1 MTVSGLVAGNTATGA
16 TFNFSRTPTCAQGGV
31 CQVGDTGPGG
41 GKVFYV
47 SGSAINAVSGV
58 SGGGIYLEMA
68 PATFSKTTFN
78 WCEGPGNPY
87 TTLLGATATNIGS
100 GAANTKIMID
110 NCTGG
115 AGVEAVNLTLGGKS
129 DWFLPSYGELLEIY
143 SERNMLG
150 LGSGEAAASY
160 LYWSSTE
167 ADTWIASSLVP
178 WAGVGGQNKGQATP
192 YLPIRAFSATVSAYS
207 ASVTAPTNA
216 GSYVITPSLLTLGSG
231 ITTDYYKA
239 TIYETATLTINKA
252 SQSAF
257 TNYSYLS
264 GIFGTA
270 FIIYKFGGSGDGAET
285 IAVANGSA
293 TGCELSGVVLF
304 VTTAGTCVVT
314 ATKATSENYLVSTSE
329 FTVMMNYY
337 VPEPAAPVSTMPTEI
352 AIASATGWSI
362 APSIGPTITGISP
375 SSGPVGTVVTIT
387 GTGMNGVDVIKIGRK
402 ALTSITGISSTSVSG
417 VIPSGATTGPI
428 FVSNSLGSDFNSI
441 GFTVTP

>member
-1 MTVSGLVAGNTATGA
+1 
-16 TFNFSRTPTCAQGGV
+16 
-31 CQVGDTGPGG
+31 
-41 GKVFYV
+41 
-47 SGSAINAVSGV
+47 
-58 SGGGIYLEMA
+58 
-68 PATFSKTTFN
+68 
-78 WCEGPGNPY
+78 
-87 TTLLGATATNIGS
+87 
-100 GAANTKIMID
+100 
-110 NCTGG
+110 
-115 AGVEAVNLTLGGKS
+115 
-129 DWFLPSYGELLEIY
+129 
-143 SERNMLG
+143 
-150 LGSGEAAASY
+150 
-160 LYWSSTE
+160 
-167 ADTWIASSLVP
+167 
-178 WAGVGGQNKGQATP
+178 
-192 YLPIRAFSATVSAYS
+192 
-207 ASVTAPTNA
+207 
-216 GSYVITPSLLTLGSG
+216 VITPSLLTLGSG

-337 VPEPAAPVSTMPTEI
+337 VPEPTAPVSTMPTEI

-402 ALTSITGISSTSVSG
+402 ALTSITGLSSTSVSG
-417 VIPSGATTGPI
+417 VIPAGATTGPI